1 MKILIPKVAEGFED
15 MVYPYLAF
23 CYKMKF
29 QKREWTG
36 YKELKALE
44 LDAEWLES
52 LGIVFPSESGG
63 YRFIAENIINLVN
76 IYRVGVP
83 EEYESSDAMWG
94 EVIPLDWKRKDDYA
108 LDDLK
113 SKTKVLI
120 TRDKIYLSA
129 TKPKLKDTTN
139 SLSNCST

>member
-44 LDAEWLES
+44 LDAE
-52 LGIVFPSESGG
+52 
-63 YRFIAENIINLVN
+63 
-76 IYRVGVP
+76 
-83 EEYESSDAMWG
+83 
-94 EVIPLDWKRKDDYA
+94 
-108 LDDLK
+108 
-113 SKTKVLI
+113 
-120 TRDKIYLSA
+120 
-129 TKPKLKDTTN
+129 
-139 SLSNCST
+139 